1 MPEQSKKRLN
11 IIIGGCYIFPAAAVL
26 AVGRENP
33 GNTQA
38 TLSALSAFF
47 IVAALFAFMRQI
59 MVWCTLFSACRA
71 AAVNVL
77 HSGVHL
83 ATMSM
88 VAQAGPSSGGP
99 GSCVTGI
106 LTPVWA
112 IASERENSSDSMFA
126 IHRRL
131 PSWLR
136 PQPKNTQ
143 NPRSATRAPFPSSA
157 TTVAV
162 RFTVRRW
169 WRYIFPQTY
178 QNVICVRPRSGY
190 RSFLPAFVMILRI

>member
-1 MPEQSKKRLN
+1 
-11 IIIGGCYIFPAAAVL
+11 YIFHAAAVL
-26 AVGRENP
+26 AVGRGNP

-38 TLSALSAFF
+38 TPDAASVFF
-47 IVAALFAFMRQI
+47 IVAPLFVTERQI
-59 MVWCTLFSACRA
+59 MAWCTLFSTCRA

-88 VAQAGPSSGGP
+88 VAQAGPSSDGP

-106 LTPVWA
+106 STPVWA
-112 IASERENSSDSMFA
+112 IASERGNSCDSMFA

-136 PQPKNTQ
+136 PQQKNTQ
-143 NPRSATRAPFPSSA
+143 NPRSATRTPFPSSA

-178 QNVICVRPRSGY
+178 RNVICVRPRSGY